1 MALNERVLEAGS
13 HLPRRLPR
21 KLTTRGG
28 SIRNSLISPGRE
40 YARTHAAAERSPAV
54 SARLLMRGSPRLE
67 IELHVDGISFRQ
79 RAALYKPLHRLRST
93 PDLTIFP
100 PSNSDILVFVPAKS
114 YANF

>member
-28 SIRNSLISPGRE
+28 SIRNSLISPGRG
-40 YARTHAAAERSPAV
+40 YARTHAAAGRSPAV
-54 SARLLMRGSPRLE
+54 SARLLMRRSPRLE

-79 RAALYKPLHRLRST
+79 RAAWLLFIKPLDR
-93 PDLTIFP
+93 
-100 PSNSDILVFVPAKS
+100 A
-114 YANF
+114 AA

>member
-79 RAALYKPLHRLRST
+79 RAAWLLFINRSIGSDQPLTLRFFHHQ
-93 PDLTIFP
+93 IRF
-100 PSNSDILVFVPAKS
+100 
-114 YANF
+114 